1 MHTTQS
7 SQPNHSNS
15 LEKLLIILGLLTFLV
30 LTTRRAWMGDDAFIS
45 LRVVDNF
52 VNGHGLVYNL
62 GERVQVFT
70 HPLWLFLLSVGY
82 FLTREP
88 YFTTIAISLLCSL
101 AAVAV
106 VVKMSPSRWAAFLAL
121 LILSL
126 SNAFVDYATSGLENP
141 LTYLLVALFFFF
153 YFKFPAPT
161 SRQLFLLSMIAS
173 LAAVNRLDTFAFF
186 LFPLLTLWLQAFHKK
201 QALLWL
207 AAGQWPILL
216 WEGFSIIYY
225 GFSFPNTYYA
235 KLGTGIP
242 AGELVTQ
249 GLYYFLNSLKKDPLT
264 LIVIFAVL
272 LFLILTA
279 REKRWHLLSAGLGI
293 LLYLAY
299 ILKIGG
305 DFMSGRFFA
314 APLLVAVIILIHIDL
329 DWLISREYQWVF
341 AGVILL
347 VGISSTLPTYQIE
360 NENVYVI
367 EYKIADERLWYN
379 KTTGL
384 LNQSR
389 MNESPYSPLRLHGQ
403 KVHLEASYRDL
414 NFFSFGAVGMV
425 GYYTGTDHYVIDVH
439 ALLDPLRARLPMSYD
454 EIWRI
459 GHFARI
465 EYIPGYKET
474 ITTGKNQLED
484 KQLAKYYDRLSIII
498 HSPILNLTRFKTI
511 IKMNMGS
518 YDHLIDTFHY
528 AYSTVRKVSFEDMQA
543 YYPGFVQGICTETE
557 AASFKSHGI
566 LISIPEEKQHAT
578 HVVLGLPNNLRFQVL
593 FYDENRE
600 VLEKIQINPTDL
612 DKIVY
617 PNILQVSEETVAHGY
632 QEVHILPNGAE
643 GTYCLS
649 FIDLNN
655 TGEIVKLT
663 P

>member
-1 MHTTQS
+1 MQTTQ
-7 SQPNHSNS
+7 PNSTS
-15 LEKLLIILGLLTFLV
+15 RQERLENLFLILGLLTFLV
-30 LTTRRAWMGDDAFIS
+30 LATRRAWMGDDAFIS

-62 GERVQVFT
+62 GERVQPYT
-70 HPLWLFLLSVGY
+70 HPLWVLLLSLVA
-82 FLTREP
+82 FFTREF
-88 YFTTIAISLLCSL
+88 YFTTLFISLLC
-101 AAVAV
+101 AFTAVAI

-141 LTYLLVALFFFF
+141 LTYLLIALFFFF
-153 YFKFPAPT
+153 YFKFPVPT
-161 SRQLFLLSMIAS
+161 TRQLFLLSMIAS

-186 LFPLLTLWLQAFHKK
+186 IFPLLTLWMQAFHKK

-216 WEGFSIIYY
+216 WEIFSIIYY
-225 GFSFPNTYYA
+225 GFPFPNTYYA

-272 LFLILTA
+272 LFLIMTVKG
-279 REKRWHLLSAGLGI
+279 KRWHLLSAGLGI

-314 APLLVAVIILIHIDL
+314 APLLVAVILLTHMEIDF
-329 DWLISREYQWVF
+329 SAQREYRW
-341 AGVILL
+341 LL
-347 VGISSTLPTYQIE
+347 VGAVLLLGLSSDMPTYQIE
-360 NENVYVI
+360 NKDIPTVDTYTR
-367 EYKIADERLWYN
+367 IADERLYYLPE
-379 KTTGL
+379 TGL
-384 LNQSR
+384 INQSR
-389 MNESPYSPLRLHGQ
+389 MKEVPHSWLRSRGEEFNQRQ
-403 KVHLEASYRDL
+403 KSSDEI
-414 NFFSFGAVGMV
+414 FFMV
-425 GYYTGTDHYVIDVH
+425 GSIGMTGFYAGPDTYMSDVVG
-439 ALLDPLRARLPMSYD
+439 LVNPLRAHLPMSYQ
-454 EIWRI
+454 INWRI
-459 GHFARI
+459 GHYRRI
-465 EYIPGYKET
+465 EKIEGYKET
-474 ITTGKNQLED
+474 INSGTNRIAD
-484 KQLAKYYDRLSIII
+484 KQLARFYNHLSLII
-498 HSPILNLTRFKTI
+498 HGPIWDLTRFKTI
-511 IKMNMGS
+511 IKMNLGS

-528 AYSTVRKVSFEDMQA
+528 TYPTVRKVSFEDMQA
-543 YYPGFVQGICTETE
+543 YYPGFVQGTCTETE
-557 AASFKSHGI
+557 AASFNNHGI
-566 LISIPEEKQHAT
+566 LISIPEERQHAT

-617 PNILQVSEETVAHGY
+617 PNILQVSDETAAHGY
-632 QEVHILPNGAE
+632 QEIHILPNGAE

-655 TGEIVKLT
+655 TGEIAH
-663 P
+663 